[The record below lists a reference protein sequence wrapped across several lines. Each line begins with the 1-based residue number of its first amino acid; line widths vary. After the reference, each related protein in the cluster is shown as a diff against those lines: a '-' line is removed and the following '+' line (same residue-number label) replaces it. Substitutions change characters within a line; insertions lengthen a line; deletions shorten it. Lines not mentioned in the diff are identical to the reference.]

1 MTFNVLMINLY
12 NIKAHKPKSTSV
24 EPFPQSE
31 ISRICS
37 EWVPTLN
44 RCENDCDAWGL
55 QLSTGRNLSEA
66 LCRELNQP

>member
-1 MTFNVLMINLY
+1 MTFKVLMINLY

-31 ISRICS
+31 ISKICS
-37 EWVPTLN
+37 ARVPTLN
-44 RCENDCDAWGL
+44 RCENVCDAWDL
-55 QLSTGRNLSEA
+55 QLSMGRSLSKA